1 MGTLLDLV
9 RVLYDPAAVFERVRE
24 RPRFL
29 APFLA
34 LALVL
39 IAVALLERPY
49 LEAAMAA
56 RLARLGAA
64 GGTTA
69 AAGGTFAVVGAALA
83 PVGFA
88 IVLLVSGA
96 ILWLLVTLV
105 GAEAS
110 FPVLLSVA
118 TYVSVT
124 GVLLQLARLAVL
136 MLRGS
141 GAVASMDDLQ
151 PPLGLDLL
159 VPEAGRVATALLGQ
173 CNPFTVWGVVL
184 TAIGIHVTQR
194 TSKAAAYGV
203 AAATF
208 VLGCAFAAGAALLR
222 RG

>member
-9 RVLYDPAAVFERVRE
+9 RVLYDPGAVFERVRE

-29 APFLA
+29 APFIA

-39 IAVALLERPY
+39 IVVALLERPY
-49 LEAAMAA
+49 VQAAMAA
-56 RLARLGAA
+56 RLARLGEA
-64 GGTTA
+64 GAPVA
-69 AAGGTFAVVGAALA
+69 AAGGTFAVVGALLA

-88 IVLLVSGA
+88 IVLAVSGA
-96 ILWLLVTLV
+96 ILWLLVTMV
-105 GAEAS
+105 GVEAR

-136 MLRGS
+136 MLRGT
-141 GAVASMDDLQ
+141 GAVASVDDLQ

-159 VPEAGRVATALLGQ
+159 APDAGRVATALLGQ
-173 CNPFTVWGVVL
+173 VNPFTVWGVIL
-184 TAIGIHVTQR
+184 TAIGIRVTHR
-194 TSKAAAYGV
+194 TSTAAASGV

-208 VLGCAFAAGAALLR
+208 LLGCAFAAGAALLR

>member
-1 MGTLLDLV
+1 MDAVLDLV
-9 RVLYDPAAVFERVRE
+9 RVLYDPGPVFERVRE

-34 LALVL
+34 LAVVLLVGS
-39 IAVALLERPY
+39 LLQRPY
-49 LEAAMAA
+49 VQAALAA
-56 RLARLGAA
+56 RVARLGEAGAA
-64 GGTTA
+64 AA
-69 AAGGTFAVVGAALA
+69 AAGGTFAVVGAVLA

-88 IVLLVSGA
+88 VVLVVSAA

-105 GAEAS
+105 GAEAR

-124 GVLLQLARLAVL
+124 GILLQLARLAVL
-136 MLRGS
+136 MLRGT
-141 GAVASMDDLQ
+141 GAVASVDDLQ

-159 VPEAGRVATALLGQ
+159 APEAGRVATALLGQ
-173 CNPFTVWGVVL
+173 VNPFTVWGVTL
-184 TAIGIHVTQR
+184 TAIGIRVTHR
-194 TSKAAAYGV
+194 TSPAGAAGV

-208 VLGCAFAAGAALLR
+208 VLGCVFAAGAALLR